1 MRCSDGRP
9 VHPGLHYRDPCGAK
23 IEEQHSLVRFYLAP
37 DIFIDHCLICK
48 SVELRIVINQLT
60 RKILL
65 YKSLLIMMSESLRDL
80 ILGDYR
86 VKLTEEL

>member
-9 VHPGLHYRDPCGAK
+9 VHPGLHYWPPCGAK

-60 RKILL
+60 RKILF
-65 YKSLLIMMSESLRDL
+65 YKSLLIMMSASLRDL

-86 VKLTEEL
+86 LELTEEL

>member
-9 VHPGLHYRDPCGAK
+9 VHPGLHYGDPCGAK

-80 ILGDYR
+80 ILRDYR